1 VFNNIKDQLDN
12 PMVLQIMAYSE
23 YEESLE
29 RAVKRAQAYR
39 ENTAQYVYG
48 WIEDGVVL
56 GVCAFHI
63 QPDKMIINGMAVAEH
78 SRKNGIGRAMVTE
91 LQMKYSSLEAE
102 TDDDAVGFYRKCG
115 FIVSELPKVHDNC
128 RWRCVLSLP
137 QPQPQPQSWQRC
149 DIVIHKYVTEFVDLL
164 RSKLL
169 DNLTGIYLH
178 GSLAMNSYFPPKS
191 DLDFII
197 VVDNNLGAESAKDLN
212 QSIAR
217 YAETRPTMGSIECSV
232 ITCET
237 AKNVSGDMPYELHY
251 SETWH
256 QRILDDQVTYDPTYT
271 DPDLPAHLMC
281 VKRRGICLYGQPIDM
296 VFSDVDWDNFI
307 RAVLDDFDWIIDDN
321 NICES
326 PYYGVLNICR
336 TLQILTER
344 NQKYLSKYEGAMWG
358 ITNLPKE
365 YTPLIRQALLIYC
378 SNAKIPENERKTG
391 GDVWNKAA
399 LFAFRDYARKV
410 RCVQAG

>member
-1 VFNNIKDQLDN
+1 
-12 PMVLQIMAYSE
+12 M
-23 YEESLE
+23 
-29 RAVKRAQAYR
+29 
-39 ENTAQYVYG
+39 
-48 WIEDGVVL
+48 
-56 GVCAFHI
+56 
-63 QPDKMIINGMAVAEH
+63 
-78 SRKNGIGRAMVTE
+78 
-91 LQMKYSSLEAE
+91 
-102 TDDDAVGFYRKCG
+102 
-115 FIVSELPKVHDNC
+115 
-128 RWRCVLSLP
+128 
-137 QPQPQPQSWQRC
+137 
-149 DIVIHKYVTEFVDLL
+149 VIHKYVTEFVDLL
-164 RSKLL
+164 RSKLP

-197 VVDNNLGAESAKDLN
+197 VVDSNLGAESAKDLN

-237 AKNVSGDMPYELHY
+237 AKNVPDDMPYELHY

-256 QRILDDQVTYDPTYT
+256 QRILDGQVTYDPTYT
-271 DPDLPAHLMC
+271 DPDLPVHLMC
-281 VKRRGICLYGQPIDM
+281 VKRRGICLYGQPIDL
-296 VFSDVDWDNFI
+296 VFGDVDWDNFI

-336 TLQILTER
+336 TLQILTEK

-365 YTPLIRQALLIYC
+365 YTPLIRQALLNYC

-410 RCVQAG
+410 RCVQTG